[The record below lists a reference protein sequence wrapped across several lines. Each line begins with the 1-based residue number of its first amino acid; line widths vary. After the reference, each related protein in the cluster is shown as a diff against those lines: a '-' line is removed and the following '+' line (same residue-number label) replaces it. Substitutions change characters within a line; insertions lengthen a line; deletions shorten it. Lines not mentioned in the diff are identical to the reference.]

1 MGCKQGLQMDEDS
14 SMEQKTW
21 QVYSFWK
28 RSQGWWSWCMCSLCQ
43 GALDM
48 KYKTAA
54 TAMVPIA
61 DVYMISLDARLDHE
75 TMAEVS
81 L

>member
-1 MGCKQGLQMDEDS
+1 MLPKTLERTAGCESDLHNQEDCVPIL
-14 SMEQKTW
+14 K
-21 QVYSFWK
+21 
-28 RSQGWWSWCMCSLCQ
+28 

-75 TMAEVS
+75 TMTQVGY
-81 L
+81 